1 MAYESRTVRG
11 LAHCGFAALLG
22 LALVTGAAGLAGRA
36 HAQTAGSGSD
46 ATAADATKK
55 KDDKKKNDKVSSWVK
70 LCQEMEIKKGDP
82 KKSVCIVHHE
92 RLDPNSGMTI
102 VAAAVRTIEGVDKQA
117 FMVTVP
123 LGVALPPGMQIKVD
137 DQKDPIAL
145 KYSHCLPNGCTAET
159 EATKELLQKLM
170 SGKVVNVAT
179 INAGAPE
186 QILFQVPLNGF
197 KQTYD
202 GPPVDPAKFENARK
216 QLLLSIREKMIE
228 RAKAAQ
234 AAKGGGT
241 GTLDAPAGGDQ
252 TGTTGQGQAAPQ

>member
-1 MAYESRTVRG
+1 MANQCLNMRR
-11 LAHCGFAALLG
+11 
-22 LALVTGAAGLAGRA
+22 LAGRA
-36 HAQTAGSGSD
+36 LAIFVAATVVAGACTLADPASAQET
-46 ATAADATKK
+46 TTKK
-55 KDDKKKNDKVSSWVK
+55 KVDKKKGDKVSSWVK

-82 KKSVCIVHHE
+82 KKNVCIVHHE

-102 VAAAVRTIEGVDKQA
+102 VAAAVRVVEGADKQA

-123 LGVALPPGMQIKVD
+123 LGVALPPGMQIKID

-159 EATKELLQKLM
+159 EATKDLMAKLM
-170 SGKVVNVAT
+170 GGKVVNIAT

-197 KQTYD
+197 KQTFD
-202 GPPVDPAKFENARK
+202 GPPVDAAKFENARK

-234 AAKGGGT
+234 AAKSQDGT
-241 GTLDAPAGGDQ
+241 GTLDAPAAGTDQ
-252 TGTTGQGQAAPQ
+252 TQGATTTQP